1 MLSLSDAF
9 LLTDPLRQLSKSYP
23 DLHPRLQF
31 IPFQHIFRLLDDE
44 DLDMII
50 GFKEPRSNHIKA
62 HYQDLI
68 QVPLTFVCPE
78 NHTLAPKKRISL
90 DEI

>member
-1 MLSLSDAF
+1 MLF

-23 DLHPRLQF
+23 DLHPRLQV

-50 GFKEPRSNHIKA
+50 GFKEPPIQSHQSALLGTHSNSP
-62 HYQDLI
+62 DLCLSRK
-68 QVPLTFVCPE
+68 PSSRP
-78 NHTLAPKKRISL
+78 
-90 DEI
+90 